1 MRQCECEDWSESESG
16 WTFSAL
22 VVVERGKKAKAATH
36 PNLAKFPAKRKRT
49 RATKFFRTL
58 FLLSRIT
65 VVYSLTIEK
74 TDN

>member
-16 WTFSAL
+16 WTSAL

-36 PNLAKFPAKRKRT
+36 PNLAKFPAKRKRP
-49 RATKFFRTL
+49 RATKF
-58 FLLSRIT
+58 SN
-65 VVYSLTIEK
+65 VPPQSNYSVYSLMIEK